1 LFCQNATEEPSVPV
15 IKRYP
20 NRKLY
25 DTEAKRYITLEGIAE
40 LIRQGEDVTVV
51 DHASGEDM
59 TAVTL
64 TQIIAEQEKK
74 QNGFLPQ
81 AVLKGLVR
89 AGGDTISTLR
99 HSLALPLNL
108 WRQVD
113 EEIERRL
120 HVLVS
125 RGELAA
131 EEARHLR
138 ERLLAVEDR
147 PAGQG
152 WPSEEDLA
160 RLMEEQGIPSREE
173 FQDVLQRLDVLAG
186 QLDEVVKASEP
197 AEGR

>member
-1 LFCQNATEEPSVPV
+1 VPV

-40 LIRQGEDVTVV
+40 LIRQDEDVTVV
-51 DHASGEDM
+51 DHATGEDL

-74 QNGFLPQ
+74 RNGFLPE
-81 AVLKGLVR
+81 AVLTGLVR
-89 AGGDTISTLR
+89 AGGDTISSLR
-99 HSLALPLNL
+99 RTLALPLNL

-120 HVLVS
+120 QVLVS

-131 EEARHLR
+131 DEAWRLR
-138 ERLLAVEDR
+138 DRLLAVEHR
-147 PAGQG
+147 PAEPA
-152 WPSEEDLA
+152 WPSGEDLA
-160 RLMEEQGIPSREE
+160 RLLEKRGVPSQEE
-173 FQDVLQRLDVLAG
+173 FQEILGRLDVLAG
-186 QLDEVVKASEP
+186 RLDEVVKDSEP
-197 AEGR
+197 SEGQ